1 MTTPTTDALMALAD
15 RYAFHIPGSQHSD
28 EARAV
33 LLAAL
38 QEQAR
43 EGEAVAWSDDALN
56 RAYSDGVAY
65 GERNYRQAIAT
76 YQAEASGYKDA
87 YFKLV
92 ESIANLKVFEPA
104 PPIIITAPQPVQ
116 PSEPAQPVAQPNIQ
130 NQIVKDISRHEPC
143 HTCAHYQQGK
153 LPGVRIHDETCYE
166 CRSYW
171 GNKWEAA

>member
-1 MTTPTTDALMALAD
+1 MTTTQTDEIKTWQQRLEETCPALGPM
-15 RYAFHIPGSQHSD
+15 HIHACVEEVNDAMQAEIND
-28 EARAV
+28 LRAA
-33 LLAAL
+33 LAAL
-38 QEQAR
+38 QAR

-104 PPIIITAPQPVQ
+104 PPIIIAAPQPAQ
-116 PSEPAQPVAQPNIQ
+116 PSDIGIPITQP
-130 NQIVKDISRHEPC
+130 E
-143 HTCAHYQQGK
+143 QG
-153 LPGVRIHDETCYE
+153 PST
-166 CRSYW
+166 
-171 GNKWEAA
+171 